1 MIFPLLPAMVTFFL
15 FKSPHAVISSLHTA
29 SYRAPSVVSYRS
41 IVTCYAHLLCLLQPS
56 VVTLNMSVSIPAGY
70 QLFLTMFIASCI
82 DQPSKRTEQIHTQTL
97 STLMVLPKQPLD
109 IWDIPYIGF
118 IQQTPPLFFF
128 FSLWH
133 PEKRR
138 IWAGSAQKD
147 PIQWT
152 LA

>member
-1 MIFPLLPAMVTFFL
+1 MIFPLLPATVTFFFL

-147 PIQWT
+147 PIQ
-152 LA
+152 

>member
-1 MIFPLLPAMVTFFL
+1 MLPATVTFFFL

-147 PIQWT
+147 PIQ
-152 LA
+152 